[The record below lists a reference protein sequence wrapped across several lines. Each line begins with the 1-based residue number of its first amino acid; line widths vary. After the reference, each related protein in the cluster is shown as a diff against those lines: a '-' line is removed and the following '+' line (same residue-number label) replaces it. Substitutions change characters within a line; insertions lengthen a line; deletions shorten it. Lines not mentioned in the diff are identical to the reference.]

1 MQKPFDTSLSITEQP
16 NQVDDSK
23 LKFKLP
29 SISHSRLPKQ
39 GSVNIS
45 LRYAFPLY
53 SELATPQFKKPQ
65 RKINLA
71 KHSVNKTTFASQ
83 VSIISIASLLSDV
96 EKGSLE
102 QQESL
107 LLSRKDSL

>member
-1 MQKPFDTSLSITEQP
+1 MQKPFDTSLSMTEQP
-16 NQVDDSK
+16 NQFDDSK

-39 GSVNIS
+39 GSVNRS
-45 LRYAFPLY
+45 LRYAFPIY
-53 SELATPQFKKPQ
+53 SELPTPQFKKPQ
-65 RKINLA
+65 RKINLV
-71 KHSVNKTTFASQ
+71 KHSVNKTTLVSQ
-83 VSIISIASLLSDV
+83 VSIISIASLLSDF
-96 EKGSLE
+96 EKGSPE